1 MADGAVAGSTS
12 LGPLITEED
21 MDEEE
26 EEDPLP
32 SAIAGRSRERILGGR
47 RPGLFVKY
55 AWF

>member
-1 MADGAVAGSTS
+1 MAGSTS